1 MGSSVSR
8 INPSK
13 SKTMARITVPKL
25 RIALVVSLNPSDQE
39 APKLS
44 SRQADRGTARAWIAA
59 ALPGL
64 ALVSVAFMVFVF
76 FGFVDAI
83 AYHSIKDLFTPD
95 PIAAVRGTRLVGG
108 GDGVTVSILVVAAVF
123 GVPSPSS
130 PYHPPLL
137 RIVHPNH

>member
-1 MGSSVSR
+1 MGSCVYR
-8 INPSK
+8 ITLSK
-13 SKTMARITVPKL
+13 TKTMARITVPKF

-95 PIAAVRGTRLVGG
+95 PIAAGAGVAVVGG
-108 GDGVTVSILVVAAVF
+108 GRGA
-123 GVPSPSS
+123 GP
-130 PYHPPLL
+130 
-137 RIVHPNH
+137 RI

>member
-13 SKTMARITVPKL
+13 SKTMARIMVPKL

-64 ALVSVAFMVFVF
+64 ALVSVAFMVFVL
-76 FGFVDAI
+76 FGFVAAI
-83 AYHSIKDLFTPD
+83 AYHSIKDLVTPN
-95 PIAAVRGTRLVGG
+95 PIAAGGGARVGG
-108 GDGVTVSILVVAAVF
+108 GGESGDLG
-123 GVPSPSS
+123 
-130 PYHPPLL
+130 
-137 RIVHPNH
+137 R

>member
-1 MGSSVSR
+1 MGSAVSR

-13 SKTMARITVPKL
+13 SKTMARIMVPKL

-64 ALVSVAFMVFVF
+64 ALVSVAFMVFVL

-95 PIAAVRGTRLVGG
+95 PVAAGG
-108 GDGVTVSILVVAAVF
+108 GLRF
-123 GVPSPSS
+123 GGGGAGRAPRR
-130 PYHPPLL
+130 LL
-137 RIVHPNH
+137 SRALL